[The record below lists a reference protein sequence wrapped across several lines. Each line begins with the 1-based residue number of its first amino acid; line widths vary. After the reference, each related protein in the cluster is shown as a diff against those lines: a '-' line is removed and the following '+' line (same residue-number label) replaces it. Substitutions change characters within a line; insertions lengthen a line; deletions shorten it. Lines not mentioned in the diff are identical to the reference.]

1 MPSHDVRR
9 NVTVHVRICAV
20 ICVFCQ
26 ITCQARCQSIC
37 REKCQNMCQHKCR
50 NMCLNSY
57 QNKCQGVLFTY
68 NNVHTLEDVIE
79 TIQTCVFFT
88 PQTTKQKSPYCIKN
102 WVPCRSIKTVLEQ
115 RVPSFPLC
123 TSRNR
128 FPGASGVSTLS
139 RGYDSR
145 PIL

>member
-1 MPSHDVRR
+1 MSECKKFPKTNVKTCARTNVSKKTHEKMPSHDVRR

-79 TIQTCVFFT
+79 TIQTCVFSH
-88 PQTTKQKSPYCIKN
+88 PRLPNKK
-102 WVPCRSIKTVLEQ
+102 VLTAS
-115 RVPSFPLC
+115 RIGFHVVPSK
-123 TSRNR
+123 
-128 FPGASGVSTLS
+128 LS
-139 RGYDSR
+139 
-145 PIL
+145 